1 MKKVLL
7 TSIVSVA
14 ITTFTLTAQEVISTQ
29 GDSYSNSSGSIDFTI
44 GEVIISTGTDG
55 TNDITQGFHQTNW
68 NFVDVITHEPSYE
81 ASIYPNPTEELLY
94 IRTSNFENVRYA
106 LYDAQGRLVDQ
117 GALLDIVTPIRVHR
131 LAPGAYSITLNNHE
145 QKLKTFMLIRSH

>member
-1 MKKVLL
+1 MKKRTLVLFSL
-7 TSIVSVA
+7 LSIVSA
-14 ITTFTLTAQEVISTQ
+14 SAQQVVSTQ

-94 IRTSNFENVRYA
+94 IRTSNFENVGYT
-106 LYDAQGRLVDQ
+106 LYDARGRLVDQ
-117 GALLDIVTPIRVHR
+117 GTLLDIVTPIRVHR
-131 LAPGAYSITLNNHE
+131 LAPGAYSITLNDHE
-145 QKLKTFMLIRSH
+145 QKLKTFKLIRSH